1 MVSKED
7 WAAAM
12 SSEVFREYMARELRK
27 QAEYVPETKPEIDE
41 DQLYRNLAE
50 LEAHINDNPMLRQA
64 FSALRQKFVD
74 DPNYASQVD
83 PSFVR
88 GVFMLDL
95 DQD

>member
-12 SSEVFREYMARELRK
+12 SSEVFREYMARELRR
-27 QAEYVPETKPEIDE
+27 QAEYVPETTPEIDE
-41 DQLYRNLAE
+41 DQLYKDLAQ
-50 LEAHINDNPMLRQA
+50 LEAHINSNPMLRQA
-64 FSALRQKFVD
+64 FSSLRQKFVD
-74 DPNYASQVD
+74 DPDYAAQVD

-95 DQD
+95 DQE